1 MTNMSS
7 TDSKA
12 KTYVRRTG
20 YNGSGF
26 AFYFV
31 RCQDRKSFKQCVAT
45 ASKGQRVP
53 NIADIDGFTTC
64 AREEVMR
71 GVIEQ
76 SAPIAPK
83 SIGDFIV
90 ETHMIVK
97 ADATDKAGERSTW
110 YHEIGH
116 AVDFC
121 AQHMA
126 IVRRDHGVKAEG
138 QCSDEETRALLS
150 EFLMSSLD
158 SFLEDGEHASSGLLT
173 AMPWAN
179 VHKADLAKTVK
190 VEVKHV

>member
-1 MTNMSS
+1 MES
-7 TDSKA
+7 TKKSL
-12 KTYVRRTG
+12 VRRTG

-45 ASKGQRVP
+45 ASRGQRVP
-53 NIADIDGFTTC
+53 HIADIDGFTVC
-64 AREEVMR
+64 IREEVIR
-71 GVIEQ
+71 GTLEQ
-76 SAPIAPK
+76 SAPITPK
-83 SIGDFIV
+83 SAGDFIV

-97 ADATDKAGERSTW
+97 ACPENKAEEMKTW
-110 YHEIGH
+110 YHEVGH

-126 IVRRDHGVKAEG
+126 IIRRDHGVKAEG

-158 SFLEDGEHASSGLLT
+158 NFLNGGEHASSGLLT
-173 AMPWAN
+173 AMPW
-179 VHKADLAKTVK
+179 TVK
-190 VEVKHV
+190 QEVKHV